1 MPRQKPNLIFVLIFV
16 ATFNAPLIFAQGNW
30 PQWGGAEGD
39 FEITISQIMKEWPP
53 EGPPEL
59 WSRELGSGNSGI
71 VIDNDW
77 LFTMYRPLN
86 DAGDAQF
93 NEYVVAID
101 ASTGK
106 THWEYHYPAPPIE
119 GQEQYGGGIG
129 PHATPLIT
137 EKYLYT
143 VGYTGIFYC
152 FDRNNGAVVWS
163 YNLVKDFSAIP
174 VQFGFSASPIIYQ
187 ENVIVQACGPESGL
201 IAFNQ
206 STGEVQWKSPSAKF
220 SYATPIV
227 VKYEKGD
234 FLVLVGG
241 DAVQGI
247 DVNNGQVRWS
257 YPMREK
263 GLTNVPTPVW
273 LENQFLFI
281 AGQGVNGGELLRF
294 SGPVADINIESI
306 WHNNKVSLFVN
317 NLVVKGD
324 YAYGGDDFFF
334 GFNWRTGK
342 LLWKKRGFKNANVL
356 LSDDFGIFLTQD
368 GELVLGKLSPE
379 DLNEISRFTLFDGS
393 AWTIPTVVNGKLY
406 SRNRELLVALDL
418 SKEDST
424 SDKPLSLRQIE
435 LKLQQLARSGEI
447 SAVINTFQKY
457 RSMQSSNI
465 DHRILAK
472 IGQSLLEKE
481 QYKSALSLLAANA
494 EAFPNNTDTQ
504 INLANALLQS
514 GQQKEAA
521 DAYQSILAIEPDH
534 PVANHLLPQL
544 QPAALSGAGTL
555 FQLND
560 YADARL
566 VTVAG
571 SFNGWHPKHTIMQR
585 TDKGWRC
592 KIQLDKGEY
601 TYKFVVDGQW
611 MIDPGNPEKVDDGNG
626 NINSRLI
633 VSGQ

>member
-1 MPRQKPNLIFVLIFV
+1 MPRQKPNLIFVLLFL
-16 ATFNAPLIFAQGNW
+16 ATFSAPLIFAQENW
-30 PQWGGAEGD
+30 PQWGGANGD
-39 FEITISQIMKEWPP
+39 FKIANSQIMKKWTS
-53 EGPPEL
+53 EGPSEL

-71 VIDNDW
+71 VIDDDW

-101 ASTGK
+101 ASNGK
-106 THWEYHYPAPPIE
+106 TQWEYYYPAPPIE

-143 VGYTGIFYC
+143 VGYTGMLHC
-152 FDRNNGAVVWS
+152 FDRTNGSVVWS
-163 YNLVKDFSAIP
+163 YNLVKDFDATP

-187 ENVIVQACGPESGL
+187 NKVIVQACGPESGL
-201 IAFNQ
+201 IAFDK
-206 STGEVQWKSPSAKF
+206 STGKVHWKSPPAKF
-220 SYATPIV
+220 SYATPVIIQ
-227 VKYEKGD
+227 YEKED

-241 DAVQGI
+241 DAVEGI
-247 DVNNGQVRWS
+247 DSENGQIRWT

-273 LENQFLFI
+273 LENQFLLI

-294 SGPVADINIESI
+294 SGPTADIKIESI

-317 NLVVKGD
+317 NLVVNGD

-356 LSDDFGIFLTQD
+356 LHGDLGIFLTQD
-368 GELVLGKLSPE
+368 GEMVLAELTPE
-379 DLNEISRFTLFDGS
+379 DLKEISRFNLFDGS

-418 SKEDST
+418 TGKHNAEG
-424 SDKPLSLRQIE
+424 KPLSLRQIE
-435 LKLQQLARSGEI
+435 LKFQKLARSGQI
-447 SAVINTFQKY
+447 PAVIESFHQY
-457 RSMQSSNI
+457 RSMPSTDI

-472 IGQSLLEKE
+472 IGQALLEKK
-481 QYKSALSLLAANA
+481 QYENALLLLAANA
-494 EAFPNNTDTQ
+494 KAFPNNTATQ

-514 GQQKEAA
+514 GQQKAAA
-521 DAYQSILAIEPDH
+521 DVYQSILTIEPNH
-534 PVANHLLPQL
+534 PVASSLLPQL
-544 QPAALSGAGTL
+544 QPDVISGSGTM
-555 FQLND
+555 FQLKD
-560 YADARL
+560 YSDARL

-571 SFNGWHPKHTIMQR
+571 SFNGWHPQQTIMQR
-585 TDKGWRC
+585 TDEGWRC
-592 KIQLDKGEY
+592 EIQLDAGEY

-611 MIDPGNPEKVDDGNG
+611 IIDPGNPDKIDDGNG
-626 NINSRLI
+626 NINSRLV
-633 VSGQ
+633 VSSQ